1 MTQEKKLKS
10 GQIFF
15 HNIGVKCYIYILQ
28 FHNTFFLTNKVQI
41 SKQVHISSNE
51 MTLQISPKLCEK
63 LAINFYIWFRCL
75 PGCSGEDVS

>member
-63 LAINFYIWFRCL
+63 LAINFYIWFGCL
-75 PGCSGEDVS
+75 PGCSGEDIS

>member
-41 SKQVHISSNE
+41 SKQVHISSDE

-63 LAINFYIWFRCL
+63 LAINFYIWFGCL
-75 PGCSGEDVS
+75 PGCSGEDIS